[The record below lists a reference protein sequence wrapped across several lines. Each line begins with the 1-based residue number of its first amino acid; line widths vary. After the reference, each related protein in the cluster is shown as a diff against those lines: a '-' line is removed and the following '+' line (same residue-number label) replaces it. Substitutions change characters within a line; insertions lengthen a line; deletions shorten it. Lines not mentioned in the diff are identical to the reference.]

1 MSGSPHDRNVQ
12 PGAETK
18 TRELGGSWTVD
29 GGIETTTGK
38 TTPLRVLS
46 IVTTA
51 YRSQASIAEFIRRA
65 LAAAEPHFASVEVIV
80 VDDGSP
86 DRAADIV
93 RELAEHDGRI
103 VLVKLSRNFGHHKA
117 LITGLEYARGDFTF
131 LLDSDLEEEPENLG
145 PMLDAMRETG
155 ADVIYGVQQQ
165 RKGGWV
171 ERVSGELF
179 YDIFGWLSEIKLPR
193 NVSTIRLMTR
203 RYLDSFLRFRDH
215 NPVLVPL
222 GLLAGFKQAEFTFTK
237 QNISET
243 TYSLG
248 KRFSW
253 LLLVIPSFTGR
264 PLLLLFWLSLVLS
277 LGSFL
282 FGMFVVVRAVI
293 GPVQDGWS
301 SLMAAILFFFS
312 LNALFTGM
320 LGLYIKLI
328 LDEVKD
334 RPRTVVQ
341 EVFRKTP

>member
-1 MSGSPHDRNVQ
+1 M
-12 PGAETK
+12 
-18 TRELGGSWTVD
+18 GGSSDEEGARQGTV
-29 GGIETTTGK
+29 
-38 TTPLRVLS
+38 PALS
-46 IVTTA
+46 VVTTV
-51 YRSQASIAEFIRRA
+51 YRSEKSIAEFISRT
-65 LAAAEPHFASVEVIV
+65 LAAAEARFASVEVIV

-93 RELAEHDGRI
+93 RELAAMDGR
-103 VLVKLSRNFGHHKA
+103 VTLVKLSRNFGHHKA
-117 LITGLEYARGDFTF
+117 LIAGLELARGDLTF

-155 ADVIYGVQQQ
+155 ADVVYGVQHR

-179 YDIFGWLSEIKLPR
+179 YDLFLLLSEIKLPR

-203 RYLDSFLRFRDH
+203 RYLDAFLRFRDH

-222 GLLAGFKQAEFTFTK
+222 GLLTGFKQVEYRFHK
-237 QNISET
+237 KSISET
-243 TYSLG
+243 TYSFS
-248 KRFSW
+248 KRLSW
-253 LLLVIPSFTGR
+253 LLLVVPSFTGR
-264 PLLLLFWLSLVLS
+264 PLLLMFWFSILLSF
-277 LGSFL
+277 GSFL
-282 FGMFVVVRAVI
+282 FGLYVVVRAFI

-334 RPRTVVQ
+334 RPRTVIQ
-341 EVFRKTP
+341 EVFRGGR